1 MFSSRLPARLAP
13 NAWSEAVARARGSG
27 RPLYDL
33 TETNPTTVGL
43 PYPPALASSLATI
56 DALTYAP
63 HPRGL
68 QSARDAVAADYARR
82 GIAVPPDAI
91 VLTASTSEAYSLLFR
106 LLCDPGDDVLV
117 PQPSYPL
124 FDLLLQLDAVR
135 PAPYRLEYHGRWSI
149 DRASLIRALTP
160 RSRAVLVVSPNNPT
174 GSFLRAADR
183 DWLAGLCASRGLALI
198 VDEVFAEYPLSPA
211 ADASPVTSEPRV
223 LTFSLGGL
231 SKSVCLP
238 QMKLAWMIASGPA
251 DDVARA
257 FERIDVIAN
266 TYLSVST
273 PIQLAAPAC
282 LELGA
287 GVRQAA
293 LARVQTN
300 LDALRCAAQAR
311 PAVTLLEPEG
321 GWAAVLRVPAVESEE
336 SLVLRALAEAD
347 VVVQPG
353 YFFDFEDEAYLVV
366 SLLPAPS
373 TFSAGIRRLLEILK
387 GVGE

>member
-1 MFSSRLPARLAP
+1 
-13 NAWSEAVARARGSG
+13 
-27 RPLYDL
+27 
-33 TETNPTTVGL
+33 
-43 PYPPALASSLATI
+43 
-56 DALTYAP
+56 
-63 HPRGL
+63 
-68 QSARDAVAADYARR
+68 
-82 GIAVPPDAI
+82 
-91 VLTASTSEAYSLLFR
+91 
-106 LLCDPGDDVLV
+106 
-117 PQPSYPL
+117 
-124 FDLLLQLDAVR
+124 
-135 PAPYRLEYHGRWSI
+135 
-149 DRASLIRALTP
+149 
-160 RSRAVLVVSPNNPT
+160 
-174 GSFLRAADR
+174 
-183 DWLAGLCASRGLALI
+183 
-198 VDEVFAEYPLSPA
+198 
-211 ADASPVTSEPRV
+211 
-223 LTFSLGGL
+223 
-231 SKSVCLP
+231 
-238 QMKLAWMIASGPA
+238 MKLAWMIASGPA

-257 FERIDVIAN
+257 FERIDVIAD

-300 LDALRCAAQAR
+300 LDALRCAAEAR

-353 YFFDFEDEAYLVV
+353 YFFDFEEEAYLVV